1 MVWQVCGLMANSL
14 VSVIESAS
22 KMHNIK
28 KALKWTKN
36 NYVLVGIPQKS
47 TDRPKS
53 NQKVGVTN
61 AELLFMH
68 TNGSPINNV
77 PARPVIEPA
86 IYNDRERIAKMLS
99 KAFSL
104 KLDGKNE
111 EAEKQLKLVGMR
123 SQNVCRAWFTN
134 PDNGWPPNAPSVY
147 NNKLKK
153 GSTDP
158 KPLIDTGELRKS
170 ITYVVVKDGVRV
182 D

>member
-1 MVWQVCGLMANSL
+1 MANSL

-61 AELLFMH
+61 AELLFIH

-77 PARPVIEPA
+77 PARHVIEPA
-86 IYNDRERIAKMLS
+86 RY
-99 KAFSL
+99 
-104 KLDGKNE
+104 
-111 EAEKQLKLVGMR
+111 
-123 SQNVCRAWFTN
+123 
-134 PDNGWPPNAPSVY
+134 
-147 NNKLKK
+147 
-153 GSTDP
+153 
-158 KPLIDTGELRKS
+158 ID
-170 ITYVVVKDGVRV
+170 
-182 D
+182 